1 MKSLYQYIINYLR
14 QYFDLKLYASILCF
28 LLIFIT
34 INYTLDF
41 EAKYIKTLSNL
52 GVRSLIVS
60 LFQGF
65 PFLVTALFLNF
76 FGKASKWQ
84 KDPRFWVTFLLG
96 FLIIGL
102 SRGIHWGL
110 LMQWALAPEDWFLL
124 RSSINWA
131 MKLTMVLALFGAFYL
146 TFDTSLG
153 HFYGFTFC
161 KFNMSPY
168 LTLLGIAL
176 IFIIIGSF
184 FGDLQSYYPR
194 YKIAHG
200 ASFAAYHQV
209 PAWVSILI
217 YEITYAT
224 SFITVEFIFR
234 GFLIYAF
241 VKYFGPYSI
250 LPMVATY
257 CFLHFGKPA
266 TETLSSIFGGYVLGI
281 FALKNKNIWGGVMV
295 HVGVAWSMEL
305 FGYLQTRF

>member
-1 MKSLYQYIINYLR
+1 
-14 QYFDLKLYASILCF
+14 
-28 LLIFIT
+28 
-34 INYTLDF
+34 
-41 EAKYIKTLSNL
+41 
-52 GVRSLIVS
+52 
-60 LFQGF
+60 
-65 PFLVTALFLNF
+65 
-76 FGKASKWQ
+76 
-84 KDPRFWVTFLLG
+84 
-96 FLIIGL
+96 
-102 SRGIHWGL
+102 
-110 LMQWALAPEDWFLL
+110 
-124 RSSINWA
+124 
-131 MKLTMVLALFGAFYL
+131 
-146 TFDTSLG
+146 
-153 HFYGFTFC
+153 
-161 KFNMSPY
+161 MSPY

-194 YKIAHG
+194 YKIVHG
-200 ASFAAYHQV
+200 TSFAAHHQV
-209 PAWVSILI
+209 PTWVSVFI
-217 YEITYAT
+217 YETTYAT